1 MNTSA
6 GPMRGRGCLPD
17 AGRRAAD
24 STPCPSAVRR
34 PDAQLA
40 VVREANRLRALLERT
55 ADAIDLALDSDW
67 RVAVDIL
74 LDLSDEIHA
83 EFLP

>member
-1 MNTSA
+1 MTENA
-6 GPMRGRGCLPD
+6 IAERP
-17 AGRRAAD
+17 AD
-24 STPCPSAVRR
+24 QP
-34 PDAQLA
+34 A

-67 RVAVDIL
+67 RVAIDIM

-83 EFLP
+83 ELVP